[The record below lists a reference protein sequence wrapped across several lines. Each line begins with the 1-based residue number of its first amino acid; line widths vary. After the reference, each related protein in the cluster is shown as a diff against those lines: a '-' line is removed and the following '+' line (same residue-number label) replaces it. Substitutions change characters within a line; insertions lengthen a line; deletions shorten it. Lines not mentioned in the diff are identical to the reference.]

1 MIVVFLLLRKNV
13 ILRFFKINDKIYFVV
28 YKVMLVIF
36 WEKSYEVLY

>member
-13 ILRFFKINDKIYFVV
+13 ILIFFKINDKIYFVV